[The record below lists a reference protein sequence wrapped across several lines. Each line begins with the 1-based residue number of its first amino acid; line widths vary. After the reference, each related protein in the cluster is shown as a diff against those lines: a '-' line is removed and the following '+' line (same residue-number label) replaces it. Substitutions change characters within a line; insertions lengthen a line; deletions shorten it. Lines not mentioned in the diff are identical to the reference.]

1 MLKFEAGWMGGS
13 LSPLCDVLRLRFNVP
28 VYSTLY
34 AGIDCGEWC
43 ARPTARFLQLLHG
56 SGAES
61 IRWIVSVGGMSVA
74 LGDPIPD
81 TQQAAVYV
89 PQWILDA
96 SSAQGQGEIV
106 SVECIAAERLPRA
119 ERLCFRVIGDLP
131 EDVDVRE
138 LLEGALSQLGVLSL
152 GQMIPVPAFEGCVL
166 MVEACEP
173 AEHVFLDGA
182 EVALEIERESAS
194 AAASASASAS
204 ASVGAV
210 PPVAP
215 PVASQTT
222 SDDFFST
229 GMVPVEEPV
238 ATISQTQGNRLGG
251 GGTGRS
257 RLI

>member
-1 MLKFEAGWMGGS
+1 M
-13 LSPLCDVLRLRFNVP
+13 RFNVP

-34 AGIDCGEWC
+34 AGVDCGEWC

-61 IRWIVSVGGMSVA
+61 VRWILTLEGMSVA

-96 SSAQGQGEIV
+96 SSEDVGQGEMV
-106 SVECIAAERLPRA
+106 SVECIAAERFPRA
-119 ERLCFRVIGDLP
+119 TRLCFRVIGDLP

-152 GQMIPVPAFEGCVL
+152 GQMLPVPAFEGCVL

-173 AEHVFLDGA
+173 ADHVFLDGA
-182 EVALEIERESAS
+182 EVALEIEREAERETAVVG
-194 AAASASASAS
+194 AAMA
-204 ASVGAV
+204 AV
-210 PPVAP
+210 PPMP
-215 PVASQTT
+215 PVASPIP
-222 SDDFFST
+222 DFFST
-229 GMVPVEEPV
+229 GMIPVEE
-238 ATISQTQGNRLGG
+238 AQTQGNRLGG

>member
-1 MLKFEAGWMGGS
+1 ML
-13 LSPLCDVLRLRFNVP
+13 
-28 VYSTLY
+28 
-34 AGIDCGEWC
+34 
-43 ARPTARFLQLLHG
+43 LQG
-56 SGAES
+56 YGPDSA
-61 IRWIVSVGGMSVA
+61 RWIVSVGGMSVA

-81 TQQAAVYV
+81 THQAAVYV

-96 SSAQGQGEIV
+96 SSAQGQGEMV

-119 ERLCFRVIGDLP
+119 QRLCFRVIGDLP

-173 AEHVFLDGA
+173 ADRVFLDGA
-182 EVALEIERESAS
+182 EVALEIERESAT
-194 AAASASASAS
+194 AA
-204 ASVGAV
+204 VGAAMAAV
-210 PPVAP
+210 PP

-229 GMVPVEEPV
+229 GMVPVEEAPV
-238 ATISQTQGNRLGG
+238 LAQTQGNRLGG

>member
-1 MLKFEAGWMGGS
+1 ML
-13 LSPLCDVLRLRFNVP
+13 
-28 VYSTLY
+28 
-34 AGIDCGEWC
+34 
-43 ARPTARFLQLLHG
+43 LQG
-56 SGAES
+56 YGPDSA
-61 IRWIVSVGGMSVA
+61 RWIVSVGGVSVA

-81 TQQAAVYV
+81 THQTAVYV

-96 SSAQGQGEIV
+96 SSVQGQGETV
-106 SVECIAAERLPRA
+106 SIECIAAETLPKATRLG
-119 ERLCFRVIGDLP
+119 FRVIGDLP

-182 EVALEIERESAS
+182 EVALEIERESAP
-194 AAASASASAS
+194 ASASASA
-204 ASVGAV
+204 AVGAAMAAV
-210 PPVAP
+210 TPPPQDMASPVA
-215 PVASQTT
+215 
-222 SDDFFST
+222 DDFFST
-229 GMVPVEEPV
+229 GMVPVEVPV
-238 ATISQTQGNRLGG
+238 LAQTQGNRLGG

>member
-1 MLKFEAGWMGGS
+1 M
-13 LSPLCDVLRLRFNVP
+13 RFNVP

-34 AGIDCGEWC
+34 AGVDCGEWC

-61 IRWIVSVGGMSVA
+61 VRWILTLEGMSVA

-96 SSAQGQGEIV
+96 SSEDLGQGEMVAID
-106 SVECIAAERLPRA
+106 CIAAETLPRA
-119 ERLCFRVIGDLP
+119 ERLSFRVIGDLP

-152 GQMIPVPAFEGCVL
+152 GQMLPVPAFEGCVL

-173 AEHVFLDGA
+173 ADRVFLDGA
-182 EVALEIERESAS
+182 EVALEIEREAERETAVVGAAV
-194 AAASASASAS
+194 AAA
-204 ASVGAV
+204 
-210 PPVAP
+210 PPMP
-215 PVASQTT
+215 PVASPVP
-222 SDDFFST
+222 DFFST
-229 GMVPVEEPV
+229 GMIPVEEPSPML
-238 ATISQTQGNRLGG
+238 AQTQGNRLGG
-251 GGTGRS
+251 GGSGRS

>member
-1 MLKFEAGWMGGS
+1 MGGS
-13 LSPLCDVLRLRFNVP
+13 LSPLCEVLRMRFNVP

-34 AGIDCGEWC
+34 AGVDCGEWC

-96 SSAQGQGEIV
+96 SSAQGQGEMV
-106 SVECIAAERLPRA
+106 SVECIAAETLPHA
-119 ERLCFRVIGDLP
+119 TRLCFRVIGDLP

-194 AAASASASAS
+194 ASAPASAA
-204 ASVGAV
+204 VGA
-210 PPVAP
+210 AP
-215 PVASQTT
+215 PVPPPRAMASPVA
-222 SDDFFST
+222 DDFFST
-229 GMVPVEEPV
+229 GMIPVEEPV
-238 ATISQTQGNRLGG
+238 ATLSQTQGNRLGG

>member
-1 MLKFEAGWMGGS
+1 MLMSGRGPE
-13 LSPLCDVLRLRFNVP
+13 
-28 VYSTLY
+28 
-34 AGIDCGEWC
+34 
-43 ARPTARFLQLLHG
+43 TARWILVIG
-56 SGAES
+56 GVS
-61 IRWIVSVGGMSVA
+61 IA
-74 LGDPIPD
+74 LGDPIAD
-81 TQQAAVYV
+81 TRQAAVYV

-96 SSAQGQGEIV
+96 GSEEVGQGEIT
-106 SVECIAAERLPRA
+106 SFECIAAESLPRA

-194 AAASASASAS
+194 ASAA
-204 ASVGAV
+204 VGAAMAAV
-210 PPVAP
+210 PPPRAMASP
-215 PVASQTT
+215 PPAE
-222 SDDFFST
+222 DIFST
-229 GMVPVEEPV
+229 GMVPVEEL
-238 ATISQTQGNRLGG
+238 ALAQTQGNRLGG

>member
-1 MLKFEAGWMGGS
+1 ML
-13 LSPLCDVLRLRFNVP
+13 
-28 VYSTLY
+28 
-34 AGIDCGEWC
+34 
-43 ARPTARFLQLLHG
+43 LQG
-56 SGAES
+56 YGPDSA
-61 IRWIVSVGGMSVA
+61 RWIVSVGGMSVA

-81 TQQAAVYV
+81 THQAAVYV

-96 SSAQGQGEIV
+96 SSVQGQGEMV

-119 ERLCFRVIGDLP
+119 QRLCFRVIGDLP

-173 AEHVFLDGA
+173 ADRVFLDGA
-182 EVALEIERESAS
+182 EVALEIERESAT
-194 AAASASASAS
+194 AA
-204 ASVGAV
+204 VGAAMAAV
-210 PPVAP
+210 PP

-229 GMVPVEEPV
+229 GMVPVEEAPV
-238 ATISQTQGNRLGG
+238 LAQTQGNRLGG

>member
-1 MLKFEAGWMGGS
+1 M
-13 LSPLCDVLRLRFNVP
+13 RFNVP

-34 AGIDCGEWC
+34 AGVDCGEWC

-61 IRWIVSVGGMSVA
+61 IRWILTLEGISVA

-96 SSAQGQGEIV
+96 SSAQGQGEMV

-204 ASVGAV
+204 ASVGAAMAAV
-210 PPVAP
+210 PPPPRAMAS
-215 PVASQTT
+215 PVA
-222 SDDFFST
+222 DDFFST
-229 GMVPVEEPV
+229 GMVPVEEL
-238 ATISQTQGNRLGG
+238 ALAQTQGNRLGG

>member
-1 MLKFEAGWMGGS
+1 ML
-13 LSPLCDVLRLRFNVP
+13 
-28 VYSTLY
+28 
-34 AGIDCGEWC
+34 
-43 ARPTARFLQLLHG
+43 LQG
-56 SGAES
+56 YGPDSA
-61 IRWIVSVGGMSVA
+61 RWIVSVGGMSVA

-81 TQQAAVYV
+81 THQAAVYV

-96 SSAQGQGEIV
+96 SSAQGQGEMV

-119 ERLCFRVIGDLP
+119 QRLCFRVIGDLP

-173 AEHVFLDGA
+173 ADRVFLDGA
-182 EVALEIERESAS
+182 EVALEIEREAATASAS
-194 AAASASASAS
+194 AAAA
-204 ASVGAV
+204 VGAA
-210 PPVAP
+210 PPVPP

-238 ATISQTQGNRLGG
+238 ATLPQTQGNRLGG

>member
-1 MLKFEAGWMGGS
+1 M
-13 LSPLCDVLRLRFNVP
+13 RFNVP

-34 AGIDCGEWC
+34 AGVDCGEWC

-61 IRWIVSVGGMSVA
+61 VRWILTLEGMSVA

-96 SSAQGQGEIV
+96 SSEDVGQGEMV
-106 SVECIAAERLPRA
+106 SVECIAAETLPRA
-119 ERLCFRVIGDLP
+119 IRLCFRVIGDLP

-152 GQMIPVPAFEGCVL
+152 GQMLPVPAFEGCVL

-173 AEHVFLDGA
+173 ADRVFLDGA
-182 EVALEIERESAS
+182 EVALEIERDMAPG
-194 AAASASASAS
+194 AAV
-204 ASVGAV
+204 VGAPPM

-215 PVASQTT
+215 VAEAEAVP
-222 SDDFFST
+222 DFFST
-229 GMVPVEEPV
+229 GMIPVEEP
-238 ATISQTQGNRLGG
+238 AAAPQGNRLGG

>member
-1 MLKFEAGWMGGS
+1 M
-13 LSPLCDVLRLRFNVP
+13 RFNVP

-34 AGIDCGEWC
+34 AGVDCGEWC

-61 IRWIVSVGGMSVA
+61 IRWILTLEGISVA

-89 PQWILDA
+89 PQWILD
-96 SSAQGQGEIV
+96 SGSAQGQGEMV
-106 SVECIAAERLPRA
+106 SVDCIAAETLPRA
-119 ERLCFRVIGDLP
+119 TRLCFRVLGDLP

-152 GQMIPVPAFEGCVL
+152 GQMLPVPAFEGCVL

-173 AEHVFLDGA
+173 ADRVFLDGV

-194 AAASASASAS
+194 AAPGAA
-204 ASVGAV
+204 VGA
-210 PPVAP
+210 AP
-215 PVASQTT
+215 PVPPPRAMASPVA
-222 SDDFFST
+222 DDFFST
-229 GMVPVEEPV
+229 GMVPVEAPV
-238 ATISQTQGNRLGG
+238 ATLAQTQGNRLGG

>member
-1 MLKFEAGWMGGS
+1 ML
-13 LSPLCDVLRLRFNVP
+13 
-28 VYSTLY
+28 
-34 AGIDCGEWC
+34 
-43 ARPTARFLQLLHG
+43 LQG
-56 SGAES
+56 YGPDSA
-61 IRWIVSVGGMSVA
+61 RWIVSVGGMSVA

-96 SSAQGQGEIV
+96 SSAQGQGEMV
-106 SVECIAAERLPRA
+106 SVECIAAETLPHA
-119 ERLCFRVIGDLP
+119 TRLCFRVIGDLP

-173 AEHVFLDGA
+173 ADRVFLDGA
-182 EVALEIERESAS
+182 EVALEIERESAT
-194 AAASASASAS
+194 AS
-204 ASVGAV
+204 ASVSVGAA

-229 GMVPVEEPV
+229 GMVPVEEAPV
-238 ATISQTQGNRLGG
+238 LPQTQGNRLGG

-257 RLI
+257 RLLM

>member
-1 MLKFEAGWMGGS
+1 M
-13 LSPLCDVLRLRFNVP
+13 RFNVP

-34 AGIDCGEWC
+34 AGVDCGEWC

-61 IRWIVSVGGMSVA
+61 ARWILTLEGLSVA

-96 SSAQGQGEIV
+96 GSEDVGQGEMV
-106 SVECIAAERLPRA
+106 SVDCIAAETLPRA
-119 ERLCFRVIGDLP
+119 ERLGFRVIGDLP

-152 GQMIPVPAFEGCVL
+152 GQMLPVPAFEGCVL
-166 MVEACEP
+166 MVEVCEP
-173 AEHVFLDGA
+173 ADRVFLDGA
-182 EVALEIERESAS
+182 EVALEIEREMAPR
-194 AAASASASAS
+194 AA
-204 ASVGAV
+204 VV
-210 PPVAP
+210 PPMP
-215 PVASQTT
+215 PMPPQAEAEVVQ
-222 SDDFFST
+222 DFFST
-229 GMVPVEEPV
+229 GMIPVEEPSPV
-238 ATISQTQGNRLGG
+238 LPQTQGNRLGG